1 MVSRKTLNRE
11 NLAALGAD
19 RLADL
24 LIEVSTKNSACKTA
38 GSLGAGRIAKSDGGL
53 PRRFA
58 SGLPQSRGP
67 DPSST
72 GKIEGAWLKISKRS
86 GAQFCRL
93 PRRILARAWN

>member
-1 MVSRKTLNRE
+1 MVSRKTLNKE

-24 LIEVSTKNSACKTA
+24 LIEVSTRNSGVKRRIRLELA
-38 GSLGAGRIAKSDGGL
+38 GAKARWRL

-58 SGLPQSRGP
+58 SGCQSRAP

-72 GKIEGAWLKISKRS
+72 GKIEGAWSKISKRS
-86 GAQFCRL
+86 AVQFCRS
-93 PRRILARAWN
+93 PRQTLAKASN